1 MKKFLILITAIVIA
15 QTTNINAQDLP
26 GWDWNVYK
34 INQPYPGY
42 VIKLTGDTIQGFIL
56 LNLPTDNQDKV
67 TFLPTEKDYK
77 NKTVYKSDDLKGYMV
92 ADKVYRSIHYSG
104 GLFSK
109 PVRYVLVNKDGRLCR
124 YYWYNKNE
132 LTRQI
137 ESVEV
142 FQKADETPFTAD
154 KFALKFAK
162 FWGETLSDDPE
173 LSAKI
178 IAKEKNYTLLNMYAF
193 IDEYN
198 AFWAAKK

>member
-1 MKKFLILITAIVIA
+1 MKKQFLLIAAIFIA
-15 QTTNINAQDLP
+15 HISTSNAQDLP

-34 INQPYPGY
+34 VGQPYPGY
-42 VIKLTGDTIQGFIL
+42 VVKLTGDTIQGFVL
-56 LNLPTDNQDKV
+56 LNLPTDNQDKI

-77 NKTVYKSDDLKGYMV
+77 NKTVYKPDDLKAYMV

-109 PVRYVLVNKDGRLCR
+109 PLRFLMVNLDGRLTR
-124 YYWYNKNE
+124 YYWYSKQE
-132 LTRQI
+132 VTRKI
-137 ESVEV
+137 ESQEV
-142 FQKADETPFTAD
+142 FQKLDETPFTAD

-178 IAKEKNYTLLNMYAF
+178 IAKEKGYTLLNMYAF

-198 AFWAAKK
+198 AFWANKK